1 MTKPPA
7 SAARSVPESIA
18 ATLASEIAAEHLK
31 PGERLTE
38 MKLASRFEA
47 SRGSVRDALRLLEQ
61 RNLIEM
67 NPNRGAVVIGIP
79 LEIIADNF
87 AVTSTL
93 IGLACRYVIQQ
104 ARPDIIHEVEARHD
118 EIVRLAKSGFTP
130 PIEFA
135 SALGRFFSIM
145 ITSSGNRT
153 ARGMISTILTEAS
166 WEAMWEIPCDHL
178 TLDRQREVAR
188 MVQAV
193 WNRIENRDSD
203 GAEREIRLFHES
215 HRDAVLKQ
223 LSIRRKQSIDPARL
237 VTFAQADAQT
247 GQTPDLES
255 RLDRLEQIVS
265 RLSQPTA

>member
-1 MTKPPA
+1 
-7 SAARSVPESIA
+7 
-18 ATLASEIAAEHLK
+18 
-31 PGERLTE
+31 
-38 MKLASRFEA
+38 
-47 SRGSVRDALRLLEQ
+47 
-61 RNLIEM
+61 
-67 NPNRGAVVIGIP
+67 
-79 LEIIADNF
+79 
-87 AVTSTL
+87 
-93 IGLACRYVIQQ
+93 
-104 ARPDIIHEVEARHD
+104 
-118 EIVRLAKSGFTP
+118 
-130 PIEFA
+130 
-135 SALGRFFSIM
+135 M

-237 VTFAQADAQT
+237 VTFAQADTQT

-255 RLDRLEQIVS
+255 RLDRLEQLVS